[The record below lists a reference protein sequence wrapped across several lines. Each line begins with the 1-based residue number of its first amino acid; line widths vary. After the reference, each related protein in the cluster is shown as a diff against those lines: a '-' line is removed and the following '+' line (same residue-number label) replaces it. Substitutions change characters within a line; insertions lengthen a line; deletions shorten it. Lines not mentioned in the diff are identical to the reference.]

1 MFLYFFIFI
10 EVKNN
15 LFIMENVASISLSSE
30 QSNSL
35 VSIKVCVYTLMYSIN
50 SHLNFALY
58 NI

>member
-35 VSIKVCVYTLMYSIN
+35 GSIKVCVYTLMYSIN
-50 SHLNFALY
+50 SHVNFALY